1 MFKLRVITTTFL
13 LIFSVNLVLAVDIDE
28 AIDLGNKLKL
38 ASNTTKDQVVAD
50 AKVYAG
56 NKAAEASKSLLERY
70 FPTVEA
76 SLNFGDPDDTV
87 GGLLLVAPLSNQD
100 DVKNTVF
107 TQVSAYHFDRRTT
120 VNLGIGYRRLELDNT
135 LLWGVNAFYD
145 HEFPYDHGRTSVGFE
160 MRTSMAEF
168 HANRYW
174 AQTGW
179 RDGRNNQEERA
190 LDGYDLEFGLPLPYM
205 NWVKAYARLFRW
217 DSEIDNIDDTKG
229 NDFSLRADVPIIPG
243 LALEV
248 GHRHYSSSESDENF
262 LKITYNIFGGAKNA
276 APMPLFTST
285 AYANTSMVDKRFEKV
300 RRENIIY
307 KQKKAGGSVIVR
319 GF

>member
-1 MFKLRVITTTFL
+1 MLKSNVFITTL
-13 LIFSVNLVLAVDIDE
+13 LIVFSANLVLAVDLDE
-28 AIDLGNKLKL
+28 VVELGNKLKL
-38 ASNTTKDQVVAD
+38 ASSTTKDQAVSK
-50 AKVYAG
+50 AKAYAG
-56 NKAAEASKSLLERY
+56 NEAALASKSVLERY
-70 FPTVEA
+70 FPTVEVN
-76 SLNFGDPDDTV
+76 LEFGDPDNTV

-100 DVKNTVF
+100 NVKNTVF
-107 TQVSAYHFDRRTT
+107 TQLSTYHFDRRTT

-135 LLWGVNAFYD
+135 LLWGVNVFYD

-168 HANRYW
+168 YANRYW

-190 LDGYDLEFGLPLPYM
+190 LDGYDVEFGLPLPYM
-205 NWVKAYARLFRW
+205 NWAKAYARLFRW
-217 DSEIDNIDDTKG
+217 DSEIDRIDDTKG
-229 NDFSLRADVPIIPG
+229 NDFSLRADMPIIPG

-262 LKITYNIFGGAKNA
+262 LKISYNIFAGAKNA
-276 APMPLFTST
+276 APTSLFTTT
-285 AYANTSMVDKRFEKV
+285 AYANSSMVDKRFDKV

-307 KQKKAGGSVIVR
+307 KQKKGSGSVIVR
-319 GF
+319 GI

>member
-1 MFKLRVITTTFL
+1 MFKLCVITTTFL
-13 LIFSVNLVLAVDIDE
+13 LIFCINLVLAVDMDE

-38 ASNTTKDQVVAD
+38 ASNTTKDQAIAD

-56 NKAAEASKSLLERY
+56 NKAAGASKSLLERY

-107 TQVSAYHFDRRTT
+107 TQVSTYHFDRRTT

-179 RDGRNNQEERA
+179 RDGRNNLEERA
-190 LDGYDLEFGLPLPYM
+190 LDGYDVEFGLPLPYM
-205 NWVKAYARLFRW
+205 NWAKAYARLFRW
-217 DSEIDNIDDTKG
+217 DSEIDNVDDTKG

-243 LALEV
+243 LALEI
-248 GHRHYSSSESDENF
+248 GHRHYSSAESDEKF
-262 LKITYNIFGGAKNA
+262 LKVTYNIFGSA
-276 APMPLFTST
+276 AHAVPMPLFTST
-285 AYANTSMVDKRFEKV
+285 AYTNTSMVDKRFDKV

-307 KQKKAGGSVIVR
+307 KQMKAVGGVIVR

>member
-1 MFKLRVITTTFL
+1 MFKLCVITTTFL
-13 LIFSVNLVLAVDIDE
+13 LIFCINLVLAVDMDE

-38 ASNTTKDQVVAD
+38 ASNTTKDQAIAD

-56 NKAAEASKSLLERY
+56 NKAAGASKSLLERY

-107 TQVSAYHFDRRTT
+107 TQVSTYHFDRRTT

-179 RDGRNNQEERA
+179 RDGRNNLEERA
-190 LDGYDLEFGLPLPYM
+190 LDGYDVEFGLPLPYM
-205 NWVKAYARLFRW
+205 NWAKAYARLFRW

-243 LALEV
+243 LALEI
-248 GHRHYSSSESDENF
+248 GHRHYSSAESDEKF
-262 LKITYNIFGGAKNA
+262 LKVTYNIFGSA
-276 APMPLFTST
+276 AHAVPMPLFTST
-285 AYANTSMVDKRFEKV
+285 AYTNTSMVDKRFDKV

-307 KQKKAGGSVIVR
+307 KQMKAVGGVIVR

>member
-13 LIFSVNLVLAVDIDE
+13 LIFCINLVLAVDMDE

-38 ASNTTKDQVVAD
+38 ASNTTKDQAIAD

-56 NKAAEASKSLLERY
+56 NKAAGASKSLLERY

-107 TQVSAYHFDRRTT
+107 TQVSTYHFDRRTT

-179 RDGRNNQEERA
+179 RDGRNNLEERA
-190 LDGYDLEFGLPLPYM
+190 LDGYDVEFGLPLPYM
-205 NWVKAYARLFRW
+205 NWAKAYARLFRW
-217 DSEIDNIDDTKG
+217 DSEIDNVDDTKG

-243 LALEV
+243 LALEI
-248 GHRHYSSSESDENF
+248 GHRHYSSAESDEKF
-262 LKITYNIFGGAKNA
+262 LKVTYNIFGSA
-276 APMPLFTST
+276 AHAVPMPLFTST
-285 AYANTSMVDKRFEKV
+285 AYTNTSMVDKRFDKV

-307 KQKKAGGSVIVR
+307 KQMKAVGGVIVR

>member
-1 MFKLRVITTTFL
+1 M
-13 LIFSVNLVLAVDIDE
+13 
-28 AIDLGNKLKL
+28 
-38 ASNTTKDQVVAD
+38 
-50 AKVYAG
+50 
-56 NKAAEASKSLLERY
+56 
-70 FPTVEA
+70 
-76 SLNFGDPDDTV
+76 
-87 GGLLLVAPLSNQD
+87 
-100 DVKNTVF
+100 F
-107 TQVSAYHFDRRTT
+107 TQVSTYHFDRRTT

-179 RDGRNNQEERA
+179 RDGRNNLEERA
-190 LDGYDLEFGLPLPYM
+190 LDGYDVEFGLPLPYM
-205 NWVKAYARLFRW
+205 NWAKAYARLFRW
-217 DSEIDNIDDTKG
+217 DSEIDNVDDTKG

-243 LALEV
+243 LALEI
-248 GHRHYSSSESDENF
+248 GHRHYSSAESDEKF
-262 LKITYNIFGGAKNA
+262 LKVTYNIFGSA
-276 APMPLFTST
+276 AHAVPMPLFTST
-285 AYANTSMVDKRFEKV
+285 AYTNTSMVDKRFDKV

-307 KQKKAGGSVIVR
+307 KQMKAVGGVIVR